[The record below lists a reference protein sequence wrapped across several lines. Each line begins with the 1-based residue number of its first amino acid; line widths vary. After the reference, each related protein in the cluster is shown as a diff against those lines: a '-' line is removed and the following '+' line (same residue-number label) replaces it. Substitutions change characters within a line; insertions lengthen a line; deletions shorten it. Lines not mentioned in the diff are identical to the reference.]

1 MIISLETLT
10 MGSVQRILSYYELQ
24 AASYIMVNQSQ
35 SGSLEDKYL
44 GKIECKIRNVSLYLT
59 KHKLAD
65 VSQFGVDLE
74 TSIEMLDT

>member
-1 MIISLETLT
+1 
-10 MGSVQRILSYYELQ
+10 
-24 AASYIMVNQSQ
+24 MVNQFQ

-44 GKIECKIRNVSLYLT
+44 GKIRCKIRNVSLYLT

-74 TSIEMLDT
+74 TSKRC